1 MSNIPGISPLTPD
14 LEDIKHSDDPAF
26 DDTRKPD
33 DSPQDGE
40 DTADETEEQ
49 TAARIERKTIDLA

>member
-14 LEDIKHSDDPAF
+14 LEDIKHSDEPAF
-26 DDTRKPD
+26 DDTREPD

-40 DTADETEEQ
+40 DTADETEQQ